1 MRPRWVSSAVGRA
14 SPRSKPS
21 GGARLLVEEARLERL
36 LHGVDGSWAGSIWA
50 LSGGASR
57 CLRASSAAS
66 SLVRGLF
73 IPMFVGLAVT
83 CIYLRLVRR
92 STVTKGLVYLSVSH
106 VPGVSCLLWIFSGVV
121 YIGGGWGLL
130 PVVVCV
136 EHDDGVICGGFIT
149 GDDFFDTFLC
159 VGGRIFCALLCAV
172 HALAA
177 SVSGGLIPADMG
189 AGVQRIILSLQ
200 GTSDDC
206 EVGRN
211 CLVRFVSPFAGLLLV
226 DWGWTVGRPVSDPGD
241 DEEMACHLLGRS
253 TDQRHEPLMGLSKFT
268 DSSSIR
274 DSTASS
280 ILGYLLYC
288 GRWRRTGLR
297 QRWSAML
304 KFAGCSFQEL
314 ICKLSCTLGCP
325 FRGLDV
331 KCYQ

>member
-1 MRPRWVSSAVGRA
+1 
-14 SPRSKPS
+14 
-21 GGARLLVEEARLERL
+21 
-36 LHGVDGSWAGSIWA
+36 
-50 LSGGASR
+50 
-57 CLRASSAAS
+57 
-66 SLVRGLF
+66 
-73 IPMFVGLAVT
+73 
-83 CIYLRLVRR
+83 
-92 STVTKGLVYLSVSH
+92 LVYLSVSH

-172 HALAA
+172 HAHAA

-241 DEEMACHLLGRS
+241 DEEIKGMSH
-253 TDQRHEPLMGLSKFT
+253 
-268 DSSSIR
+268 
-274 DSTASS
+274 
-280 ILGYLLYC
+280 
-288 GRWRRTGLR
+288 
-297 QRWSAML
+297 
-304 KFAGCSFQEL
+304 
-314 ICKLSCTLGCP
+314 
-325 FRGLDV
+325 
-331 KCYQ
+331 